1 MRQTQAR
8 QPWFLLTCR
17 PSGRTS
23 TRTSRVTSSRRG
35 RRPTTPSCRPRASP
49 RYSPRTASV
58 SKGGGGGGRGQSVEF
73 CYLCNRKN
81 GSLSPIRNWS
91 LITGRWEGG
100 GAIKWENRPPPPP
113 PPKKKKKKRGKNF
126 RAHPPPPFL
135 HLWIFCTC
143 LCYR

>member
-23 TRTSRVTSSRRG
+23 TRTSHVTSSRRG

-73 CYLCNRKN
+73 CYLCNGRH
-81 GSLSPIRNWS
+81 GSISPIRNWS
-91 LITGRWEGG
+91 LITGGG
-100 GAIKWENRPPPPP
+100 GAAKWENRRYNTFCAPPPLPHQDRVKLFRAPLCKERKFLRPP
-113 PPKKKKKKRGKNF
+113 PS
-126 RAHPPPPFL
+126 
-135 HLWIFCTC
+135 I
-143 LCYR
+143 